1 MKQHKSTLCYAA
13 LAKKRI
19 LNKVSMYIPSNM
31 WLRFNE
37 LSTAIFHLKIK
48 GGGGMKLTLANRKTR
63 EKTKHKSASMGE
75 ENSTWLEKNNTSQS
89 STFQVTPH
97 SQEKGSESADLA
109 TEGEHESFSAWQQ
122 VRTKRVTDM
131 EITSASTAE
140 KEEANRCHLPLK
152 GPVRQSAIFC
162 SEGHFFFFFPNLFSI
177 GSQHFQMPGAPYVW
191 ESWVEKT
198 SNSEQ
203 KSAWRHFWSQTLQA
217 SQNKRYRSAGLLH
230 ATITVT
236 GYLVVA
242 WIVGFNKKG
251 NLQTT
256 LSDQAQVIT
265 TVIN

>member
-1 MKQHKSTLCYAA
+1 MKHKSTLCYAA

-19 LNKVSMYIPSNM
+19 LNKVSMYIPSDT

-109 TEGEHESFSAWQQ
+109 TEGEHEPFSAWQQ

-162 SEGHFFFFFPNLFSI
+162 SEGHFFFFSSPICFLLAVSI
-177 GSQHFQMPGAPYVW
+177 FRCLEHLTSEKVELRKLPIQSRKAPDVIFEVKHFKQAKINDTDLRVYFTPQSQ
-191 ESWVEKT
+191 
-198 SNSEQ
+198 
-203 KSAWRHFWSQTLQA
+203 L
-217 SQNKRYRSAGLLH
+217 
-230 ATITVT
+230 
-236 GYLVVA
+236 
-242 WIVGFNKKG
+242 
-251 NLQTT
+251 
-256 LSDQAQVIT
+256 QVI
-265 TVIN
+265 